1 MTNVP
6 FSVFVMEM
14 NIAHFEAMVKLDM
27 DEEKRSVVEQLL
39 ANAKQDLARRRDQKT
54 AVD

>member
-1 MTNVP
+1 MTDVP

-14 NIAHFEAMVKLDM
+14 NIAHFEAMLKLDM

-39 ANAKQDLARRRDQKT
+39 DKAKQDLARRRDQKQQ
-54 AVD
+54 

>member
-14 NIAHFEAMVKLDM
+14 NIAHFEAMLKLDM

-39 ANAKQDLARRRDQKT
+39 AKSKQDLARRRDQKT
-54 AVD
+54 AVA